1 MSLKIENEE
10 TQRLAG
16 ELASITGETIPEA
29 VSVALKERLERERCA
44 RSVETRIEEMRA
56 VSQRT
61 ARMLRDGPSA
71 VEHGDL
77 LYDERGL
84 PK

>member
-10 TQRLAG
+10 TVQLAH
-16 ELASITGETIPEA
+16 ELASLTGETVTEA
-29 VSVALKERLERERCA
+29 ITFALRERLEREGRE

-71 VEHGDL
+71 VNHGDL

>member
-1 MSLKIENEE
+1 MKNEE
-10 TQRLAG
+10 TCRLSRELSELAG
-16 ELASITGETIPEA
+16 ESVTGASKVG
-29 VSVALKERLERERCA
+29 LKERLERERRGRNVEA
-44 RSVETRIEEMRA
+44 RVRELHAIG
-56 VSQRT
+56 QRS
-61 ARMLRDGPSA
+61 ARLLRDGPSA